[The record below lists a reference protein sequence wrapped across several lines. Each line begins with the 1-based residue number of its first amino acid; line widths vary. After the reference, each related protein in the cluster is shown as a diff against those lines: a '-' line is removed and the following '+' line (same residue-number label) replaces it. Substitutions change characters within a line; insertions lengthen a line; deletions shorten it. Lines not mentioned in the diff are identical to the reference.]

1 MVDDNYSSLRGLR
14 HYDARNLPV
23 VLSGIILMAGLCAWL
38 QWQDIWIFYSWHLI
52 FSGLGEWAGS
62 VLDVVISRGNALNVS
77 VSSPLLS
84 VTPAESMLRIFTGAL
99 ILSGLSFF
107 VPSRYLPFR
116 YFLRISGVLLF
127 LSLGGYQLMREPEY
141 PDMNAYLATIFHAG
155 YWFVVLGPLFFAIM
169 AFTLPGNL
177 VLRLGWVLLAELY
190 LILIVPVIALWHWLI
205 LLWAGPLILP
215 VTGSLGTVFLLSC
228 YLIAFYGMA
237 ASVEVL

>member
-1 MVDDNYSSLRGLR
+1 
-14 HYDARNLPV
+14 
-23 VLSGIILMAGLCAWL
+23 
-38 QWQDIWIFYSWHLI
+38 
-52 FSGLGEWAGS
+52 
-62 VLDVVISRGNALNVS
+62 
-77 VSSPLLS
+77 
-84 VTPAESMLRIFTGAL
+84 
-99 ILSGLSFF
+99 
-107 VPSRYLPFR
+107 
-116 YFLRISGVLLF
+116 
-127 LSLGGYQLMREPEY
+127 MREPEY

-205 LLWAGPLILP
+205 LLWAGSLILP

-228 YLIAFYGMA
+228 YLIAFSGMA

>member
-1 MVDDNYSSLRGLR
+1 
-14 HYDARNLPV
+14 
-23 VLSGIILMAGLCAWL
+23 
-38 QWQDIWIFYSWHLI
+38 
-52 FSGLGEWAGS
+52 
-62 VLDVVISRGNALNVS
+62 
-77 VSSPLLS
+77 
-84 VTPAESMLRIFTGAL
+84 
-99 ILSGLSFF
+99 
-107 VPSRYLPFR
+107 
-116 YFLRISGVLLF
+116 
-127 LSLGGYQLMREPEY
+127 MREPEY

>member
-1 MVDDNYSSLRGLR
+1 MTSLKTSIKTIT
-14 HYDARNLPV
+14 Y
-23 VLSGIILMAGLCAWL
+23 LSDTGCLEIQGASL
-38 QWQDIWIFYSWHLI
+38 
-52 FSGLGEWAGS
+52 
-62 VLDVVISRGNALNVS
+62 
-77 VSSPLLS
+77 
-84 VTPAESMLRIFTGAL
+84 GAL
-99 ILSGLSFF
+99 MLSGLSFF
-107 VPSRYLPFR
+107 VPVRYLPFR
-116 YFLRISGVLLF
+116 YFLRVFCFLLF
-127 LSLGGYQLMREPEY
+127 LSLGGYLLIRESEC
-141 PDMNAYLATIFHAG
+141 PDINAYLATIFHAG

-215 VTGSLGTVFLLSC
+215 VTGSLGVVFLLSC

>member
-1 MVDDNYSSLRGLR
+1 MADYNYSSSRGLR

-38 QWQDIWIFYSWHLI
+38 RWQDIWIFYSWRLI
-52 FSGLGEWAGS
+52 FSGLGEWTGD
-62 VLDVVISRGNALNVS
+62 VLDVVISRKNTLNVS

-84 VTPAESMLRIFTGAL
+84 VSPAESMLRIFTGAL
-99 ILSGLSFF
+99 ILSVLSFF
-107 VPSRYLPFR
+107 VSSRYLPLR
-116 YFLRISGVLLF
+116 YFLRGAGFLLF
-127 LSLGGYQLMREPEY
+127 LSLGGYLLIKESEY
-141 PDMNAYLATIFHAG
+141 PDINAYLATIFHIG
-155 YWFVVLGPLFFAIM
+155 YGVVVFGPLFFAIM

-190 LILIVPVIALWHWLI
+190 LILSVPVVALWHWLI
-205 LLWAGPLILP
+205 LIWAGPLILP
-215 VTGSLGTVFLLSC
+215 VTGGLGTVFLFSC